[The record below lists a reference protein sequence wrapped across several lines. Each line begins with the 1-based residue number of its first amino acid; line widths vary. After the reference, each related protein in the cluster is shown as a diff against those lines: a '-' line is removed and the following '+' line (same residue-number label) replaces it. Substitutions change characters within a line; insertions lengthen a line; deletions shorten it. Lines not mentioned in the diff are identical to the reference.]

1 MKHLSLTQI
10 SQGIQMIEEKIL
22 STSILLLA
30 GITIVN
36 VFSRTVLNASLT
48 FAEELAQFLIIF
60 ITFIGLSYAA
70 SKGRHIRMSALYDQ
84 LGHRARKRVMIVI
97 TATTANLMF
106 LFAYYSLRYIATVR
120 ALGSVSPALQVP
132 LYLIYTVAPIGFVL
146 AGLQYTLATIRNWTE
161 DEVYLSYQEK
171 DEYVEV
177 ESHS

>member
-1 MKHLSLTQI
+1 MTRLSLTQI
-10 SQGIQMIEEKIL
+10 AQIVQTIEEKIL

-36 VFSRTVLNASLT
+36 VVSRTALNASLT

-70 SKGRHIRMSALYDQ
+70 SRGRHIRMSALYDQ
-84 LGHRARKRVMIVI
+84 LSQPARKWVMIII
-97 TATTANLMF
+97 TTTTASLMF

-120 ALGSVSPALQVP
+120 ALGSVSPALRVP
-132 LYLIYTVAPIGFVL
+132 LYLVYSVAPIGFVL
-146 AGLQYTLATIRNWTE
+146 AGIQYTLATIRNWT
-161 DEVYLSYQEK
+161 DHEVYLSYYEK
-171 DEYVEV
+171 DEYVEI